1 MCLFS
6 SIQNFFV
13 NIFYYGNSVK
23 ISRQAF
29 GNYEVNNKAGV
40 GIKLEGL
47 EKLKK
52 KIIGGTIIRNPK
64 VYKGFCIF

>member
-1 MCLFS
+1 MCFFS

-23 ISRQAF
+23 ILRQAF

-52 KIIGGTIIRNPK
+52 INNRGNDYSELKSI
-64 VYKGFCIF
+64 

>member
-1 MCLFS
+1 MCFFS

-23 ISRQAF
+23 ILRQAF

-52 KIIGGTIIRNPK
+52 KK
-64 VYKGFCIF
+64 